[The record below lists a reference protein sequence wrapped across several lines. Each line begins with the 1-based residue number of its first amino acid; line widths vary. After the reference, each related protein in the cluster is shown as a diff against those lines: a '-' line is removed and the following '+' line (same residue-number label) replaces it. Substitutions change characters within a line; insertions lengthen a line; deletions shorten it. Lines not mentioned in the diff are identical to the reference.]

1 MIPLPLDDTLTHV
14 LEHRLGAL
22 LQTERLG
29 TLAPDHKVEM
39 IRITRTLAGRTGSAK
54 LVLMA
59 GLPGAGKTTL
69 AHKLE
74 QQGFLRLCP
83 DERVWRKHG
92 HYGRDFPRGQY
103 KVRERP
109 ILAEIAVE
117 LRAALGAGRD
127 VVLDHGLWTGDE
139 RQEWT
144 RIGQDAGAVVTL
156 VHLPGKVDALWNR
169 IKQRN
174 ESTFDDPNAMYFSRD
189 DLERH
194 ANRFAAPGAD
204 EPHVVYDGCFASV
217 LTGLTQGSR

>member
-29 TLAPDHKVEM
+29 TLAPDHKAEM
-39 IRITRTLAGRTGSAK
+39 IRIKRTLAGRSGAAK

-69 AHKLE
+69 ARKLE

-109 ILAEIAVE
+109 ILAEIAIE
-117 LRAALGAGRD
+117 LHAALGAGRD
-127 VVLDHGLWTGDE
+127 VVLDHGLWTSNE
-139 RQEWT
+139 RQEWI
-144 RIGQDAGAVVTL
+144 RVGRDAGAVVTL
-156 VHLPGKVDALWNR
+156 VHLPGKVDALWDR
-169 IKQRN
+169 LKQRN
-174 ESTFDDPNAMYFSRD
+174 ESTFNDPNSMYFSRD

-194 ANRFAAPGAD
+194 ASRFTVPGAD
-204 EPHVVYDGCFASV
+204 EPHVVYDGCFASI
-217 LTGLTQGSR
+217 LAELAQESR